1 MADSKDLFK
10 FWIKQGFEYRSRQ
23 RPEILDRRAEYNA
36 RVKYE
41 FRIICDK
48 DFQDYFLVV
57 SDLIR
62 WAKFNDITV
71 GPGRG
76 SAAGSLICYLLRI
89 TEVDP
94 LHPEFRHMT
103 FERFLDPYRT
113 DWPDIDSDFDDTR
126 RKEVVDYAQ
135 KKYGP
140 AHTANVANHIKYR
153 GKRALQDIARAYQLP
168 GNAFDAIGKKCEL
181 RIETDT
187 AVDNSILDTVES
199 YRDDEEVSRILENF
213 PLQIS
218 QAIAL
223 EGNQHSM
230 GIHAGGL
237 IVSSEPIVDVCAV
250 YAKRSGTGRARKTV
264 SVIPYEKRDAEH
276 LGFIKIDVLGLT
288 TMGMLGIARSLIGM
302 TLEDLYGLFYI
313 ANEETHKSIVN
324 LFLRDD
330 VTGIFQYE
338 GGTTRQVVR
347 DVRPTNFT
355 ELAAC
360 NALSRPGPFYGGQTK
375 EYIAVKNGEKDF
387 ISIHPD
393 YDKHV
398 EFTYGQI
405 VYQEQIMAILRDV
418 AGFDTKRVLA
428 VRKIIGKKLGEF
440 QFTELWEE
448 FKNGCL
454 SHGVTEESASKIWFA
469 VRNSA
474 NYAFNASHAYTY
486 ALIAWWQA
494 WLKLNHPQA
503 FYVAT
508 LNKTGDGKNEIVHR
522 TEILKDAVAHG
533 ISVAPFELEQC
544 EASWSIDCVN
554 RRGDIRFGFAQIP
567 GVGEMTARD
576 LAAVGAKDW
585 TELAAVDGIGDNS
598 IIKMIEFCMADDPM
612 GIYAVEKQLKILRR
626 QLEKGEFNVAG
637 LQLPRAD
644 ELLNSAQLR
653 QDVETDG
660 WAACWA
666 AFVGYSANII
676 YRDEIQS
683 IRAKTG
689 QSIDEIRNTLAHPE
703 KTKKAT
709 LFAYDEHGE
718 VAIRVSR
725 WVFDTVSGELERIK
739 HHDSLII
746 AWGRVFKDRP
756 GAIQV
761 KNLWVLEQE

>member
-1 MADSKDLFK
+1 MEAVVSDSKDLLLH
-10 FWIKQGFEYRSRQ
+10 WVKQGWEYRCRQ
-23 RPEILDRRAEYNA
+23 RPELKTRRKEYSARLRHELD
-36 RVKYE
+36 
-41 FRIICDK
+41 IIGDK
-48 DFQDYFLVV
+48 NFEDYFLVV

-62 WAKFNDITV
+62 WAKDNNITV

-76 SAAGSLICYLLRI
+76 SSAGSLVCYLLRI
-89 TEVDP
+89 TEIDP
-94 LHPEFRHMT
+94 LHPVFSRMV

-126 RKEVVDYAQ
+126 RKEVVNYAQ

-187 AVDNSILDTVES
+187 AVDDSILDTVES

-218 QAIAL
+218 QAIEL

-288 TMGMLGIARSLIGM
+288 TMGMLGIARRLIGM
-302 TLEDLYGLFYI
+302 TLEDLYGLFYWSGTKVNNQI
-313 ANEETHKSIVN
+313 MN
-324 LFLRDD
+324 LFLSDD
-330 VTGIFQYE
+330 LAGIFQYE

-347 DVRPTNFT
+347 DVRPVNFD

-375 EYIAVKNGEKDF
+375 EYIAVKNGEKDWER
-387 ISIHPD
+387 IGKG
-393 YDKHV
+393 YDEHV
-398 EFTYGQI
+398 EWTYGQI
-405 VYQEQIMAILRDV
+405 VYQEQIMAILRD
-418 AGFDTKRVLA
+418 AGGFDTKRVLQ

-440 QFTELWEE
+440 QFVALWEE
-448 FKNGCL
+448 FKNGCI
-454 SHGVTEESASKIWFA
+454 SNGITESSAAKIWRGITA
-469 VRNSA
+469 A
-474 NYAFNASHAYTY
+474 AGYAFNIAHAYGY

-494 WLKLNHPQA
+494 WLKINHPCA

-533 ISVAPFELEQC
+533 ISVAPFELGQTC
-544 EASWSIDCVN
+544 ASWSVS
-554 RRGDIRFGFAQIP
+554 GKQGIRFGFAQIP
-567 GVGEMTARD
+567 GVGERTAQD
-576 LAAVGAKDW
+576 LELARACDW

-637 LQLPRAD
+637 LPSAG
-644 ELLNSAQLR
+644 ELLNSVELR

-660 WAACWA
+660 WA

-689 QSIDEIRNTLAHPE
+689 QSIDEIRNELSHPE

-718 VAIRVSR
+718 VAIRISR

-761 KNLWVLEQE
+761 KNLWVLEPE